1 MLANKHLLW
10 CILACASQAV
20 KGLALPSGDRI
31 LPRDDDI
38 SIVSERAKGFA
49 NGMALRIMPLGASI
63 TYGYGSTDKNGYR
76 KDLRDRLEDNGNEV
90 NMVGD
95 NPAGDM
101 KDNEAEGWK
110 SYTVAMVH
118 DKATKA
124 VPKFKPNLVL
134 VNAGTNDC
142 IGSDDLPDAGNRVT
156 DLLNDLF
163 KQSPKATVILSTL
176 LVNRD
181 AAVAKRIADFNDQLK
196 QVANKFQLY
205 GKRLVLVDMQGE
217 KGPTKE
223 DLIKDGTHPNDVGYE
238 KMADVWFD
246 GIKEADSRH
255 YLQEAEKVEGLAP
268 DGA

>member
-1 MLANKHLLW
+1 MIIRTYSLT
-10 CILACASQAV
+10 IQP
-20 KGLALPSGDRI
+20 GLALPTPEGASSVDRT
-31 LPRDDDI
+31 LLSRDDDGS
-38 SIVSERAKGFA
+38 SIITSRARGFA
-49 NGMALRIMPLGASI
+49 DGMALRIMPLGASI

-76 KDLRDRLEDNGNEV
+76 KDLRDRLEDHGNEV

-110 SYTVAMVH
+110 SYTVSMVH

-124 VPKFKPNLVL
+124 VPKFKPNLIL
-134 VNAGTNDC
+134 VNVGTNDC
-142 IGSDDLPDAGNRVT
+142 VGDDDLPGAGNRVT

-163 KQSPKATVILSTL
+163 KQSPKTTVILSTL

-181 AAVAKRIADFNDQLK
+181 AAVQKRVVDFNRQLRE
-196 QVANKFQLY
+196 VANKFQLY
-205 GKRLVLVDMQGE
+205 GKRIVLVDMQGE
-217 KGPTKE
+217 NGPTTE
-223 DLIKDGTHPNDVGYE
+223 DLIGDGIHPDDVGYE

-246 GIKEADSRH
+246 GIREADSRH
-255 YLQEAEKVEGLAP
+255 YLQEADKVDGLAP